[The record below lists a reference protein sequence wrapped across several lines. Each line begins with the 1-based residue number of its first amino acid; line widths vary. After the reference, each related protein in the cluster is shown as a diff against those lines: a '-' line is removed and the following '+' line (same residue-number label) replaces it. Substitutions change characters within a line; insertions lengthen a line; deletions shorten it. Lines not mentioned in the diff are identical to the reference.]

1 VTRHL
6 NPRLLL
12 DPEVEAALSSGAP
25 VVALESTIISHGMP
39 YPQNAETARAVEAD
53 VRAVGAIPATIAVMD
68 GRLCVGIAA
77 DRIDDLARTG
87 DDVVKVSRRD
97 LPFVVRSGVMGG
109 TTVAATMLIARMA
122 GIRVFATGGIGG
134 VHRGVADT
142 FDVSADLQE
151 LARTDVAVVC
161 AGVKSILDIGKTL
174 EYLETLGVPV
184 IGFGTDRFPAFYT
197 VDSGFDVAHR
207 LDTPQ
212 EVADLMHRRTE
223 LELEGGIVVA
233 NPIPAESAMAGP
245 VIDRAIDD
253 ALEEAAVHGVTG
265 KDVTP
270 FVLGR
275 VTQLTGS
282 SSLAA
287 NIALVRAN
295 AGVAA
300 AIAVALADGSS

>member
-275 VTQLTGS
+275 VTELTGS

>member
-1 VTRHL
+1 
-6 NPRLLL
+6 
-12 DPEVEAALSSGAP
+12 
-25 VVALESTIISHGMP
+25 
-39 YPQNAETARAVEAD
+39 
-53 VRAVGAIPATIAVMD
+53 
-68 GRLCVGIAA
+68 VGIAA

-253 ALEEAAVHGVTG
+253 ALEEAAIHGVTG

-275 VTQLTGS
+275 VTELTGS